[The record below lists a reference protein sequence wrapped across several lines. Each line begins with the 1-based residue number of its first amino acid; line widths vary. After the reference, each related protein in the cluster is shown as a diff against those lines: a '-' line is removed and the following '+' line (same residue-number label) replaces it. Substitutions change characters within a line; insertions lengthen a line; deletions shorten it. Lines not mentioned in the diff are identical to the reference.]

1 MPTRF
6 ILILL
11 NGVDLGL
18 LPQFYQAAIDGS
30 FNDSMIPKITIL
42 VTLLV
47 LQFLLLKATY
57 RASLHPLARY
67 PGPWWAALTDW
78 YTVYHI
84 MKGDRHIDFY
94 HLHEKYGDIVRFGPR
109 RISVRSKNP
118 LKDIYGVSAN
128 VKRSQVYASTAAFF
142 GGTPHSNTTPDWKE
156 HAFRRRVNVRAL
168 SPANIKGMEEK
179 ILQNIRYF
187 HDTLVDGEGQ
197 DWSTPRN
204 MSELIG
210 YLISD
215 IMGDMTF
222 SKSFDVQRKP
232 DNRDVM
238 RGLPRA
244 VADIHAV
251 GYMPEIVTF
260 GLHKIFFRNMIADI
274 TRFIALSASTF
285 QWRFTQES
293 CNDIFST
300 LLQARDDKTGEGF
313 STEQLVAEAG
323 LFTVAGSDTTVT
335 ATTAIFFYLS
345 HYPNCLSRLE
355 QEIRSTFS
363 SVDDIRIGAQ
373 LASCHYLLGC
383 VEETLRLTPPVG
395 STLMREV
402 LPGGLSVDGK
412 WFSRGTD
419 IAVPHYALHHDER
432 YFPDPFTFKPER
444 WLSQTTGCSNAIDV
458 GVAPD
463 LEPEPADSVREKS
476 ASPGS
481 LAASV
486 FVAFGVGRTSCIG
499 KYLAYQEVLLVI
511 ARTLWLF
518 DMRLERGST
527 LGEGSVKL
535 GPGRERREEFQTW
548 DRFVSMHQ
556 GPMLQFRRRE
566 LLSI

>member
-1 MPTRF
+1 MSTKA

-11 NGVDLGL
+11 NGANLGL
-18 LPQFYQAAIDGS
+18 LARYYPNPSDGS
-30 FNDSMIPKITIL
+30 SNTNMILKAMALAPL
-42 VTLLV
+42 VV
-47 LQFLLLKATY
+47 LEFLLLIATY
-57 RASLHPLARY
+57 RAILHPLARY
-67 PGPWWAALTDW
+67 PGPWWAAITDW

-84 MKGDRHIDFY
+84 MEGDRHIDFY
-94 HLHEKYGDIVRFGPR
+94 RLHQKYGNVVRFGPR
-109 RISVRSKNP
+109 RISVRSASA

-128 VKRSQVYASTAAFF
+128 VKRSQVYASTAHFF

-168 SPANIKGMEEK
+168 SQANIRGMEEK

-187 HDTLVDGEGQ
+187 CETLVDGQGTG
-197 DWSTPRN
+197 WSAPRN

-232 DNRDVM
+232 DNRDVLT
-238 RGLPRA
+238 GLPRA
-244 VADIHAV
+244 VAGIHAV
-251 GYMPEIVTF
+251 GYMPGIVTF
-260 GLHKIFFRNMIADI
+260 GLHKIFFRKMIDDI
-274 TRFIALSASTF
+274 ARFITLSASTF
-285 QWRFTQES
+285 QWRFAQEN
-293 CNDIFST
+293 CNDFFST
-300 LLQARDDKTGEGF
+300 LLRARDDKTGQGF

-323 LFTVAGSDTTVT
+323 LCTVAGSDTTVT

-345 HYPNCLSRLE
+345 HYSTCLSRVE
-355 QEIRSTFS
+355 QEIRRGFSTLE
-363 SVDDIRIGAQ
+363 DIRIGAH

-402 LPGGLSVDGK
+402 SPGGLSVDGL
-412 WFSRGTD
+412 WFPPGTD

-432 YFPDPFTFKPER
+432 YFPDAFTFKPER
-444 WLSQTTGCSNAIDV
+444 WLSKATGSSDTIDV
-458 GVAPD
+458 DVTPD
-463 LEPEPADSVREKS
+463 LSLELIGSAREKAS
-476 ASPGS
+476 APES
-481 LAASV
+481 LAASA
-486 FVAFGVGRTSCIG
+486 FTAFGVGRTSCIG
-499 KYLAYQEVLLVI
+499 KYLAYQEILLVV

-518 DMRLERGST
+518 DMRLEPGST
-527 LGEGSVKL
+527 LGEGSAKL

-566 LLSI
+566 L

>member
-30 FNDSMIPKITIL
+30 FND
-42 VTLLV
+42 
-47 LQFLLLKATY
+47 
-57 RASLHPLARY
+57 R
-67 PGPWWAALTDW
+67 
-78 YTVYHI
+78 
-84 MKGDRHIDFY
+84 
-94 HLHEKYGDIVRFGPR
+94 DIVRFGPR

-412 WFSRGTD
+412 WFPRGMD

-444 WLSQTTGCSNAIDV
+444 WLSQTTGCSDAIDV

-481 LAASV
+481 LAASA